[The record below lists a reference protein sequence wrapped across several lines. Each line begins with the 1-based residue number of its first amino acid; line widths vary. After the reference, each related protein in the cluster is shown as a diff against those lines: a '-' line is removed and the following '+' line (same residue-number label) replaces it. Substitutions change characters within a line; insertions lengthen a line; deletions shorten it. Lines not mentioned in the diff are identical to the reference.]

1 MTKLAKNYT
10 QSKEKK
16 MTNIPTNKGRSY
28 IRIEL
33 SPKQKE
39 LIGVLAELEGST
51 SGDLLNR
58 VVERFIDSNLQLIED
73 YRNSLDVLKQKSRQR
88 LTMKF

>member
-1 MTKLAKNYT
+1 
-10 QSKEKK
+10 
-16 MTNIPTNKGRSY
+16 MTNIPTNKGQSY

-39 LIGVLAELEGST
+39 LIGVLADLEGST

-58 VVERFIDSNLQLIED
+58 VVERFIDNNLRLIDD
-73 YRNSLDVLKQKSRQR
+73 YRNSLDDLKQKSRLR
-88 LTMKF
+88 LTMKV